1 MENFEIARVLGE
13 LADLLEIQGANSF
26 RVRAYRNAG
35 RAVAQT
41 SRPYAEMVAAGE
53 KLTDLPDIGETVASH
68 IVELVRTGR
77 LGRLEELGR
86 EVPLSLV
93 ELTRLESVGPKKA
106 ARLWKELGV
115 TTLEE
120 LEAAVKA
127 GRVETLSGF
136 GPKSATRLLEAIAD
150 RRKQRGRLLLSEA
163 EAFLDPLLRWL
174 REAPDLERLEVAG
187 SFRRRRETIGDLDL
201 LATVQ
206 GDGADVIQRF
216 VDYPSVERITG
227 QGETKG
233 SVVLRGGPA
242 VDLRVLPPESF
253 GSALLYF
260 TGSKEHNV
268 ELRTQAVRAGLKVS
282 EWGIFRVTETGEEG
296 ERLAGRTEE
305 ECYEALGL
313 PWIPPELRENRGEIA
328 AARKGHLPTLVGVE
342 DLRGEVHAHT
352 EWSDGALTL
361 RELVETCRDRGLEYV
376 VITDHTP
383 AVGVAGGLNAKQ
395 VRQQWEE
402 IERVQ
407 EVVEGIRIF
416 RGLEVD
422 ILRDG
427 SLDMDDDILEQLDFV
442 IVSVHTHMGMEKD
455 EMTDRVVRALE
466 HPSVDLL
473 GHPTG
478 RLLNRREPYAID
490 METVLQAAAE
500 AGVAVEVNS
509 NPRRLDLPDVHLAR
523 ARELGIPVAVTTDT
537 HKVRELDNARFGVD
551 QARRAWLGP
560 EHVLNARA
568 ADAFASWLRRRD
580 A

>member
-26 RVRAYRNAG
+26 RVRAYRNAS

-41 SRPYAEMVAAGE
+41 SRPYAEMVGAGE

-86 EVPLSLV
+86 EVPISLV

-120 LEAAVKA
+120 LETALQA

-174 REAPDLERLEVAG
+174 REAPDLDRLEVAG

-206 GDGADVIQRF
+206 GDGAEVIQRF
-216 VDYPSVERITG
+216 VDYPSVERVTG

-233 SVVLRGGPA
+233 SVVLRAGPA

-282 EWGIFRVTETGEEG
+282 EWGIFRVTEAGEEG

-305 ECYEALGL
+305 ECYDALGL

-328 AARKGHLPTLVGVE
+328 AARAGRLPTLIGVE

-402 IERVQ
+402 IVRVQ
-407 EVVEGIRIF
+407 EAVEGIRIF

-466 HPSVDLL
+466 HPAVDLL

-478 RLLNRREPYAID
+478 RLLNRREPYGID

-537 HKVRELDNARFGVD
+537 HKARELDNARFGVD

-560 EHVLNARA
+560 EHVLNARS